1 MTENEIGKI
10 IIDTAVNLHKRLGPG
25 LFESVYEVILTKLL
39 TDKGLK
45 VQRQVP
51 ISIIFE
57 GITFEESFR
66 ADMIVEDKVIIE
78 LKSIEKLNNSHKKQL
93 YTYLK
98 LTNLKLGFLLNF
110 GEELM
115 KTGIERVIT
124 GTLE

>member
-115 KTGIERVIT
+115 KTGIERVIN